1 MGNVMKINEIM
12 TSQPHIIDENA
23 SIFELAQK
31 MQLVGC
37 GIFPVGN
44 LDRIEGVVTD
54 RDIINRA
61 VSQKLDLNN
70 TKVKDIMSKSVI
82 FCYED
87 ENITRAI
94 NLMNK
99 HRIRRILIINDDYK
113 LVGILS
119 MIDIFKRLKD
129 KSILSNLFINTL
141 YA

>member
-1 MGNVMKINEIM
+1 MKINEIM